1 LANKPKLPLV
11 QQVQAAAQQPL
22 MNIVYKGITGM
33 VGTVTA
39 KIIALTRLQAQ
50 ENTSA

>member
-1 LANKPKLPLV
+1 LAKSPKIPLV

-22 MNIVYKGITGM
+22 MNIVYKRITGM
-33 VGTVTA
+33 LGTVEA
-39 KIIALTRLQAQ
+39 KIIALTKLQAQ